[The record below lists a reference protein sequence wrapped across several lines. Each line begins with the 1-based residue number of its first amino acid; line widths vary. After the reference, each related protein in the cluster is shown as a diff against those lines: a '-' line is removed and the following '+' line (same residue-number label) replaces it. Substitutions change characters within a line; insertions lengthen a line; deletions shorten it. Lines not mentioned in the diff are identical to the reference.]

1 MNRSAINCFRCRKLG
16 HYQFECTSLEKKAN
30 YVEFDEEEEL
40 LLTAHADLSNAE
52 GKGVWFL
59 DSGCSN
65 HMTGEKSWFYELDE
79 GFKHSVRL
87 GNSAKMMVQGKGNVR
102 FEVEEINQNGN

>member
-1 MNRSAINCFRCRKLG
+1 MNRSAINCFRCR
-16 HYQFECTSLEKKAN
+16 YQFECTSLEKKAN

-40 LLTAHADLSNAE
+40 LLMAHADLSNAE

-65 HMTGEKSWFYELDE
+65 HMTGEKFYELDE

-87 GNSAKMMVQGKGNVR
+87 GNGAKMMVQGKGNVR
-102 FEVEEINQNGN
+102 FEVEEITQNGN